1 MKWWDLILVFRM
13 FSFKPALS
21 LSSFS
26 QFSCVRLFVTPWT
39 AACQA
44 SLSITNSWSLLKLIS
59 IKLVMPSNRLIL
71 CRPLLLLP
79 SVFPSIR
86 VFSSKS
92 VLCIRW
98 PRYWSCSFSSP
109 LCCCRWVDSVV
120 SNSVRP
126 HRRQPTGLP
135 CPWDSPGKNSGVG
148 CHFLL
153 QCMRVKSES
162 EVAQLCPTRSDPV
175 DCSPPGSS
183 VHGIFQARVLE
194 WVPLPSLALLFRWG
208 IFSPLQLA
216 CVLQWSFSFQ

>member
-39 AACQA
+39 AVCQA

-98 PRYWSCSFSSP
+98 PSYWSFSFSSF
-109 LCCCRWVDSVV
+109 CCCRWVASVV

-126 HRRQPTGLP
+126 HRRQPTGLR
-135 CPWDSPGKNSGVG
+135 CPWDSPGKNSMGFSRQECWSG
-148 CHFLL
+148 CHCLL
-153 QCMRVKSES
+153 WLSS
-162 EVAQLCPTRSDPV
+162 LGEVYFPH
-175 DCSPPGSS
+175 CSWHVFSS
-183 VHGIFQARVLE
+183 NLSA
-194 WVPLPSLALLFRWG
+194 
-208 IFSPLQLA
+208 FSR
-216 CVLQWSFSFQ
+216 